1 MENAPIKANGLA
13 LRSSFGPKAEITSRI
28 MEHYKK
34 QLMSQI
40 YKVFA
45 SFDMIGNPISLV
57 ETLGTGVYDLFHA
70 PAEGIVTSP
79 AAFGK
84 GLAKGT
90 WSLLN
95 STVYGLFNSAAKIT
109 DTVGRGL
116 AVATFDSEYAKERE
130 MTKVTVNTKNRQQK
144 IMHVIVVLF
153 PPLYR
158 NDQRTLRTDSLL
170 G

>member
-1 MENAPIKANGLA
+1 MHMENAPIKANGLA

-130 MTKVTVNTKNRQQK
+130 MTKVTVNNNNNNK
-144 IMHVIVVLF
+144 
-153 PPLYR
+153 
-158 NDQRTLRTDSLL
+158 
-170 G
+170 